1 VIDVAF
7 TRAEVRP
14 AAVAVVVDVLRATSS
29 IVQALASGYRQVL
42 CVDSIE
48 RARGLRAPGRVLA
61 GEQDCVPPAGFDLG
75 NSPGGFE
82 RPLGEELILATTNGA
97 PALVAATG
105 VAQRVLVGALLNLD
119 AVTAALAGEEDL
131 QLVCAGTKG
140 RVGLE
145 DVYLAGRIV
154 LRLPGPRTDAAR
166 TAECVAAHY
175 SRPIDALNDSE
186 DASALSAVGLEDDLL
201 ACAQESVIYAA
212 PEAVAGEAGV
222 ALVTAQATAQP
233 YGKRAKYHLQPVS
246 LEV

>member
-14 AAVAVVVDVLRATSS
+14 TAVAVVIDVLRASSS

-42 CVDSIE
+42 CADSIE
-48 RARGLRAPGRVLA
+48 RAGELRAPGRVLA
-61 GEQDCVPPAGFDLG
+61 GERECVPPAGFDLG

-97 PALVAATG
+97 PALVAATA

-119 AVTAALAGEEDL
+119 AVTAALAGEEDV
-131 QLVCAGTKG
+131 QLVCAGTDG
-140 RVGLE
+140 RPALE
-145 DVYLAGRIV
+145 DVYAAGRIAV
-154 LRLPGPRTDAAR
+154 VLPGPRTDAAR
-166 TAECVAAHY
+166 IAEGVAARY
-175 SRPIDALNDSE
+175 PLPIDAISDSE
-186 DASALSAVGLEDDLL
+186 DARALTAVGLEDDLR
-201 ACAQESVIYAA
+201 ACARESVIDAV

-222 ALVTAQATAQP
+222 ALVTAKATAQP